1 MKIPT
6 PKEIERFFAGK
17 KKTKKGR
24 PEMRRFQD
32 RFEMVR
38 AVLFVH
44 DPNRF
49 GGFVQIEGG

>member
-1 MKIPT
+1 
-6 PKEIERFFAGK
+6 
-17 KKTKKGR
+17 
-24 PEMRRFQD
+24 MRRFQD